1 MKKVNL
7 GKNVSIYPMPVAV
20 VGASVEEKPNFLTV
34 AWICR
39 VNGSP
44 PMLAISLNKLHHTA
58 RGIKECQSFSV
69 NFPGTN
75 MAELVDCCGQVSGKE
90 TDKSNLFA
98 VFYGELKTAPMIE
111 SCPLSLECK
120 LTDIHELPT
129 NDLFIGEIINS
140 YADEACF
147 SEGKLDIKK
156 MDPLLLSMPDNRYWR
171 VGDYV
176 GDAWS
181 MGGRMVKQLK
191 TALH

>member
-7 GKNVSIYPMPVAV
+7 GRNVSIYPMPVTV
-20 VGASVEEKPNFLTV
+20 VGANVDGKPNFLPV

-58 RGIKECQSFSV
+58 RGIRESQSFSV

-75 MAELVDCCGQVSGKE
+75 MAELVDYCGLVSGKE

-111 SCPLSLECK
+111 SYPLSLECK
-120 LTDIHELPT
+120 LIDVHELPT
-129 NDLFIGEIINS
+129 NDLFIGEIIGS
-140 YADEACF
+140 YADEDCF
-147 SEGKLDIKK
+147 SDGKLDIKK

-176 GDAWS
+176 GDAWR
-181 MGGRMVKQLK
+181 MGRRMKEGEK
-191 TALH
+191 SG

>member
-7 GKNVSIYPMPVAV
+7 GGNVSIYPMPVTV
-20 VGASVEEKPNFLTV
+20 VGANVDSKPNFLAV

-44 PMLAISLNKLHHTA
+44 PLLAISLNKLHHTA
-58 RGIKECQSFSV
+58 RGIRESQSFSV

-75 MAELVDCCGQVSGKE
+75 MAELVDYCGLVSGKE

-120 LTDIHELPT
+120 LTDVHELPT

-147 SEGKLDIKK
+147 SDGKLDIKK
-156 MDPLLLSMPDNRYWR
+156 MNPLLLSMPDNRYWR

-181 MGGRMVKQLK
+181 MGKRMKGKEEKSQ
-191 TALH
+191 